1 MATKPAQSFENPLYS
16 ASGGSLASDM
26 SSYTF
31 LNPAASTGVD
41 ALQSGLADIA
51 AMGAM
56 GQRLTQFE
64 LPQIKRPPA
73 IQYSPSQKKLAVQ
86 GITFDEDDSEMTIRA
101 EKLLDQ
107 PPVGTLQGGD
117 WVTLTPQA
125 YGQITSGIRNPGL
138 GRLMSKN
145 FGIGVDQLQLLAGR
159 GLQLAGA
166 EQTGQ
171 SIVDTQM
178 EDLRKNLPFRREF
191 TEIDS
196 TKGAIDWL
204 AATVAQQGPNILE
217 SIGVA
222 AAGFFAGGAAGGPLG
237 AAGGALAGLAGK
249 TAFKQSVIA
258 ALKKRAAGETLDAA
272 ETKLLK
278 EASGIA
284 GATIASVG
292 QNYATGAADIYGEF
306 REQGSGA
313 DDTNARL
320 AALSGAVPYAVLES
334 LPEFILA
341 SRLFG
346 AGGLSARGGATN
358 LQDIQ
363 GKTFLGTQ
371 ALRGGELLK
380 RAGKGAIIGGTAEGA
395 TEVGQESLL
404 IGMTGQD
411 FADSDVQKRLI
422 ESFAAGFGVGGT
434 IGAGANLRRGP
445 INKQPTNLLNP
456 SQTTEPPASD
466 SQEATP
472 VGGPTPAGGM
482 GAKPNFIAGSEG
494 VRSAIPS
501 DRIYTGEVAPGQFGG
516 AQGVFDLGG
525 ATIGELQQRS
535 RQTGELAPR
544 MVWNPQTQQY
554 EQQAV
559 TAPPSDRLALPSP
572 QTPVDP
578 RQMALQFAPPAP
590 SGIQFTEQQPL
601 PNTAM
606 AQQMQDA
613 QRKAQLDQAFAAMA
627 QQQAA
632 QKQADMQRLEIQA
645 QNQRQLDFAQ
655 QAMDAA
661 RAQQQQTPQQLPTK
675 PLPIRAPQQLDL
687 FSRSEAPRPSRAE
700 GLRRGVGTQLP
711 EPTPAP
717 AGQQDLRRSAQVPMF
732 TQQGAPSVAA
742 LRGAGTQQQ
751 VVPTVQQ
758 GATQI
763 APTGAATTAV
773 TSQAARGEA
782 LKKQKTGTV
791 TFEDGSIYTGQ
802 LKKGEPNGQGTLIY
816 ADTSTYTGEFKNGKP
831 QGTGRFE
838 DADGTVFDGQFDDG
852 DFIQPEVKKDAVQKS
867 SPAQVPVRQRT
878 KGGSEV
884 RKGDTKGGKAPT
896 KGQALKAEAKV
907 ISMVDRRQ
915 DQIADQEDAQDAAEN
930 AEDLKNARERTR
942 KLYEQKT
949 TGLWPIIQ
957 RAKKAL
963 KNTKYPNSLEAAAV
977 ERNIQLLEAITLQY
991 ENLISGE
998 DFNSPLRRFE
1008 ESLDSIPTNVK
1019 ELQTLLKALTE
1030 EPTPPKGGKSLKKGS
1045 AKKTE
1050 AKAEAAPKAAK
1061 LQKGPSGLAAMVG
1074 QILGTG
1080 TQPAVVESQPK
1091 RGAQEASAE
1100 TVASNEELD
1109 TAIETA
1115 ETTKNAAAYA
1125 EALFDIVSAYV
1136 TSADRTYLRK
1146 TSTNFLSAEDGGVS
1160 KGDYVGALREVALDT
1175 ESISPKS
1182 RLYGLLADAGLL
1194 NDVNVLAKV
1203 RVPGGKAT
1211 QEAVVGEEV
1220 GVNSKVSPEE
1230 SLANFID
1237 TNPQYFDRKK
1247 LVEKLKKMYALID
1260 DDTFAVGKRGRI
1272 KDFFDTEGNPYVTQP
1287 AGTSYFIPNTV
1298 AEEATTTTDFV
1309 AKHEAARK
1317 ELRDLEDT
1325 EDQTTLDDLQ
1335 FDPFYDRKPNSD
1347 DDWRAF
1353 RSDGKPLNPMKA
1365 GPLRLFVARVV
1376 SQYARKPRVAVFAN
1390 IQDMK
1395 RSNPA
1400 LFEAAAKARK
1410 EGDIEA
1416 VNAAG
1421 MSWGDNVV
1429 LFADLIH
1436 SEEHARFIIAHET
1449 LGHVGFRGLFSN
1461 QALNKI
1467 LQFVADADPHL
1478 TQEAIVY
1485 ANGKRIPFLEAVEEV
1500 LADRAA
1506 AIDNNTILRFWN
1518 WLKDQLNKI
1527 GFSFNDDAARYL
1539 ISLSRKY
1546 VRQGV
1551 GRSEVNTS
1559 GLFKEITEALAT
1571 EQSDM
1576 EVLRFAQTAAQG
1588 SAYFAQN
1595 FVNRDFAI
1603 YGGISRS
1610 IQDIVAASQKAAEM
1624 RKQGTGVLR
1633 NVSNVV
1639 QKILD
1644 GIQTQDNMAR
1654 KSKGYYKIFARL
1666 QDQAAR
1672 QTELKTQ
1679 YAEMTKIAHEAKFL
1693 GFGDGLN
1700 PEQSVRAGELM
1711 AYATLLK
1718 MNQVSDT
1725 RLAGMD
1731 NIVFYDPKNLE
1742 PIPKLNPEAFEAL
1755 KELGR
1760 VTPAE
1765 FRSRFKVAQG
1775 TEERPMTPEYF
1786 AQLEAERDQE
1796 LAMMEA
1802 GKEKELKHL
1811 NAKLDKAENEEAKL
1825 EYQLRIA
1832 KVTGKY
1838 DRNIKNTKR
1847 TYTKK
1852 LAEKT
1857 YEAPRMND
1865 TPEWF
1870 KDVDGD
1876 LIENDDGTI
1885 SYTGNSLEYQVYL
1898 QFHDA
1903 ISKSST
1909 DVLVGKYLGAIHEQ
1923 QSAITAGVGSAF
1935 NQSLTAQE
1943 TQFIEVVTEQYDEMR
1958 LKDSGYKNNR
1968 FVTSDASLEDANDW
1982 LNYKFGG
1989 SFYKDLAL
1997 GDLKTMIKGY
2007 TPEQVDTIV
2016 RGMRKKLRNKV
2027 DPDLDNVNDSSIWS
2041 LIRRIEERAMF
2052 TATINDDQF
2061 YAKRTIAG
2069 SYVPLIREGD
2079 WQIRMQ
2085 AYKEVNGQDVPI
2097 KLRPG
2102 QQDSL
2107 FYGKASSQKDAM
2119 ELQAELD
2126 DMFAGDYDMRD
2137 ADNNIQTVKLRA
2149 IVSVAEQTPALVD
2162 ILHYDEVIYSLSR
2175 LGIQLTPETRSIL
2188 VKKTQAQ
2195 NTRARANLRRSG
2207 VGGWDKDVVRSASAY
2222 LEQQAYVAANKEF
2235 RHQYDEVL
2243 ENPYNWQGDP
2253 TRLEEL
2259 RVTWEN
2265 ATGQAKEIAARE
2277 YFQEKFYYDN
2287 AVEIIDGKRVER
2299 GNWYKERAKSLLDW
2313 KESTGDIVHADDIWT
2328 NNEWS
2333 VATRTWAA
2341 LAQLGGSIATGVTQ
2355 MISLPTNSWA
2365 YLASFNPKNGFGVGL
2380 GAARAAT
2387 LLMDY
2392 GRKAGNFRY
2401 AKLEYIDQQIKELQD
2416 SGAERNK
2423 DGLTFG
2429 ELNFL
2434 YTMTEEQRLDAA
2446 QFNALTGTSR
2456 GRKIT
2461 GNPTAQKFIQVWMF
2475 PFSYSE
2481 QFNRRVTL
2489 LAAYRGE
2496 YDRQIASGVNQT
2508 QADVAARTVAS
2519 RAVDATQGDYAQY
2532 NRPAFFRGGLQSF
2545 IYMYKQYPI
2554 MMVQLLKNMNYEGR
2568 IIMLGSLLLL
2578 SGVRGIPGSDDIL
2591 DIVDGIAQ
2599 RLGLKVGSV
2608 EKEFAR
2614 LTRSVFG
2621 DELAAEINPIMM
2633 RGLLDH
2639 FTGLSFSNRLGLGD
2653 IIPGT
2658 GLLKPSAT
2666 KQEIIR
2672 EIVNI
2677 AGAPT
2682 SFLAGAFEYTFNTLP
2697 AVATGRKGLGALL
2710 TDSPATAIKNLGT
2723 AFKFYDTGAIVDT
2736 KGYVVAQNATT
2747 WEILGKALGWY
2758 PARAQ
2763 AQMDWLMADSQEQA
2777 YMSMIKT
2784 EATRQAVAARLSG
2797 DADAEKDVKEYIKS
2811 WNESTQGTRL
2821 EIRNFDKGLNQAFRE
2836 AKKPLALR
2844 SLKSSAKGGRAEA
2857 KELLRIYGVDEETL
2871 SGIPD

>member
-1 MATKPAQSFENPLYS
+1 MATKATQSFENPLYTS
-16 ASGGSLASDM
+16 SGGSLASDM
-26 SSYTF
+26 SGYTF
-31 LNPAASTGVD
+31 LNPAVSTGSD
-41 ALQSGLADIA
+41 ALQQGLADIA
-51 AMGAM
+51 AMGARA
-56 GQRLTQFE
+56 QQITQFE

-86 GITFDEDDSEMTIRA
+86 GVTFDEDDSEMTLRA
-101 EKLLDQ
+101 EALLDQ
-107 PPVGTLQGGD
+107 PPVGTLKGGD

-125 YGQITSGIRNPGL
+125 YGQITSGIRNPSL

-171 SIVDTQM
+171 AIVDQQM
-178 EDLRKNLPFRREF
+178 DDIRKNLPFRREF
-191 TEIDS
+191 SEIDS
-196 TKGAIDWL
+196 SRGAIEWL

-249 TAFKQSVIA
+249 TAFKQSVLA
-258 ALKKRAAGETLDAA
+258 ALKKQATGEALDAA

-278 EASGIA
+278 EAAGIA
-284 GATIASVG
+284 GATILSVG

-306 REQGSGA
+306 REQGAGA
-313 DDTNARL
+313 DNVNARL

-334 LPEFILA
+334 LPEFLLA

-346 AGGLSARGGATN
+346 RGGISARGGSTN

-380 RAGKGAIIGGTAEGA
+380 RGAKGAAVGGTAEGL
-395 TEVGQESLL
+395 TELGQESLL

-411 FADSDVQKRLI
+411 FTDADVQNRLL

-445 INKQPTNLLNP
+445 IGKQPANLLNP
-456 SQTTEPPASD
+456 GQTTDPPPSD
-466 SQEATP
+466 SREVTP
-472 VGGPTPAGGM
+472 VGGPTPSGGM
-482 GAKPNFIAGSEG
+482 GARPDFVAGAAG
-494 VRSAIPS
+494 VRASTPG
-501 DRIYTGEVAPGQFGG
+501 DRIYTGPVEPNQFGG
-516 AQGVFDLGG
+516 AQGVLDLGG
-525 ATIGELQQRS
+525 IPVAEAKARSMQGNVQPQR
-535 RQTGELAPR
+535 
-544 MVWNPQTQQY
+544 VWDVTTQSWR
-554 EQQAV
+554 EV
-559 TAPPSDRLALPSP
+559 SP
-572 QTPVDP
+572 QSADEQVAANFQQKRQERIQLGQYINVLRQQLANPNLPPQERVNLERQLAQATEAIRTTTDVIDTIQFAREQAGQPPIRQESPTVDP
-578 RQMALQFAPPAP
+578 NQLALQFAPPAP
-590 SGIQFTEQQPL
+590 SGVGFTDQAAPIVNPAMQQ
-601 PNTAM
+601 AM
-606 AQQMQDA
+606 NLAQSREAQVQAQAAAAA
-613 QRKAQLDQAFAAMA
+613 QREADLNKLQARG
-627 QQQAA
+627 QA
-632 QKQADMQRLEIQA
+632 
-645 QNQRQLDFAQ
+645 QRQLDIAQ

-661 RAQQQQTPQQLPTK
+661 RAQQQQTQQQLPTK
-675 PLPIRAPQQLDL
+675 PLPIRQPQQLEL
-687 FSRSEAPRPSRAE
+687 FSRREAPRPSRAE

-711 EPTPAP
+711 EPTTPVLP
-717 AGQQDLRRSAQVPMF
+717 VQDLRRSPQVPLF
-732 TQQGAPSVAA
+732 TQQGAPSMAA
-742 LRGAGTQQQ
+742 LRSAGTQQQ

-763 APTGAATTAV
+763 APTGAPVTAV
-773 TSQAARGEA
+773 TSEAAKGAA
-782 LKKQKTGTV
+782 LKKEKTGTI

-816 ADTSTYTGEFKNGKP
+816 SDTSTYTGQFKNGKP
-831 QGTGRFE
+831 QGKGRFE
-838 DADGTVFDGQFDDG
+838 DADGTVFDGQFEDG
-852 DFIQPEVKKDAVQKS
+852 DFIQPEVTEDATQKGKQQQGRQSKRKQDNAGVQ
-867 SPAQVPVRQRT
+867 
-878 KGGSEV
+878 GGGQTGQQPTTQEQ
-884 RKGDTKGGKAPT
+884 GGGTETGGGGKS
-896 KGQALKAEAKV
+896 LKRGKK
-907 ISMVDRRQ
+907 
-915 DQIADQEDAQDAAEN
+915 QEVTPDE
-930 AEDLKNARERTR
+930 T
-942 KLYEQKT
+942 
-949 TGLWPIIQ
+949 P
-957 RAKKAL
+957 
-963 KNTKYPNSLEAAAV
+963 P
-977 ERNIQLLEAITLQY
+977 
-991 ENLISGE
+991 
-998 DFNSPLRRFE
+998 P
-1008 ESLDSIPTNVK
+1008 P
-1019 ELQTLLKALTE
+1019 
-1030 EPTPPKGGKSLKKGS
+1030 PPKGGKALKKAP

-1074 QILGTG
+1074 QLMGT
-1080 TQPAVVESQPK
+1080 TAQPTVVESQPK
-1091 RGAQEASAE
+1091 RGPNEASAE
-1100 TVASNEELD
+1100 TVAANEELD
-1109 TAIETA
+1109 MAIETA

-1125 EALFDIVSAYV
+1125 EALYDIVSAYV

-1146 TSTNFLSAEDGGVS
+1146 TSTKFLTDEGGVP
-1160 KGDYVGALREVALDT
+1160 KGDYVAALREIALDE

-1194 NDVNVLAKV
+1194 NDVNVLKNV
-1203 RVPGGKAT
+1203 RVPGAKTT
-1211 QEAVVGEEV
+1211 QEAVVGETI
-1220 GVNSKVSPEE
+1220 GANSEITPEE

-1237 TNPQYFDRKK
+1237 SNPQWPNRKQ
-1247 LVEKLKKMYALID
+1247 LVDKLKQLYGKID
-1260 DDTFAVGKRGRI
+1260 DDTFLVGKRGRI
-1272 KDFFDTEGNPYVTQP
+1272 KDFFDTNGNPLVTQP

-1298 AEEATTTTDFV
+1298 AEEKTTKSDFV
-1309 AKHEAARK
+1309 AKHESARK
-1317 ELRDLEDT
+1317 ELRDMEDT

-1353 RSDGKPLNPMKA
+1353 RSNGKPLTPMKV
-1365 GPLRLFVARVV
+1365 GPLRLFAARVI
-1376 SQYARKPRVAVFAN
+1376 SKYARKPRVSVFAN

-1410 EGDIEA
+1410 DGDIEA

-1421 MSWGDNVV
+1421 MAWGDNVV

-1478 TQEAIVY
+1478 TNEAIVY
-1485 ANGKRIPFLEAVEEV
+1485 ANGKGIPFLEAVEEV

-1518 WLKDQLNKI
+1518 WLKDQLNKL
-1527 GFSFNDDAARYL
+1527 GLSFNDDAARYL

-1559 GLFKEITEALAT
+1559 GLYKEINEALAT
-1571 EQSDM
+1571 EQSDI
-1576 EVLRFAQTAAQG
+1576 EVLRFAQSAAQG
-1588 SAYFAQN
+1588 SANFAQN
-1595 FVNRDFAI
+1595 FVNRNFAV
-1603 YGGISRS
+1603 YGNLERS
-1610 IQDIVAASQKAAEM
+1610 IRDIVDASQKSAEM
-1624 RKQGTGVLR
+1624 RKQGKGVLA
-1633 NVSNVV
+1633 NVRNVV
-1639 QKILD
+1639 QKVLD

-1654 KSKGYYKIFARL
+1654 KSKGYFKIFRLL

-1679 YAEMTKIAHEAKFL
+1679 YAEITNIAHEAKFL
-1693 GFGDGLN
+1693 GFGEGLTS
-1700 PEQSVRAGELM
+1700 EQSVRAGELM
-1711 AYATLLK
+1711 AYATLFK
-1718 MNQVSDT
+1718 MNQLSDN
-1725 RLAGMD
+1725 AIAKMD
-1731 NIVFYDPKNLE
+1731 NIVFYDPNNLE
-1742 PIPKLNPEAFEAL
+1742 PIPKINVDGFNQLKQVGRMTPE
-1755 KELGR
+1755 
-1760 VTPAE
+1760 E
-1765 FRSRFKVAQG
+1765 FRSGFKVQQG
-1775 TEERPMTPEYF
+1775 TEERPMTEEYK
-1786 AQLEAERDQE
+1786 AE
-1796 LAMMEA
+1796 LAAQRDKELAIMEA
-1802 GKEKELKHL
+1802 GRNRELARLQK
-1811 NAKLDKAENEEAKL
+1811 KLAAATNEEAKL
-1825 EYQLRIA
+1825 EFELRIKRLESRYA
-1832 KVTGKY
+1832 SNVES
-1838 DRNIKNTKR
+1838 TKR
-1847 TYTKK
+1847 YYTKQMND
-1852 LAEKT
+1852 KT
-1857 YEAPRMND
+1857 YEAPRLTD
-1865 TPEWF
+1865 SLDWF
-1870 KDVDGD
+1870 KDVDGTV
-1876 LIENDDGTI
+1876 IENDDGTVT
-1885 SYTGNSLEYQVYL
+1885 YTGTSIEYQVYL
-1898 QFHDA
+1898 QFHEA
-1903 ISKSST
+1903 ISKSAA
-1909 DVLVGKYLGAIHEQ
+1909 DVLIGKYLGAIHEQ
-1923 QSAITAGVGSAF
+1923 ARAITSGVGASF

-1943 TQFIEVVTEQYDEMR
+1943 TKFIEDIVEQYDRMR

-1968 FVTSDASLEDANDW
+1968 FEMSESAQEDANEW
-1982 LNYKFGG
+1982 LRMKFARA
-1989 SFYKDLAL
+1989 FYFDLAL
-1997 GDLKTMIKGY
+1997 GDLTKMVEGY
-2007 TPEQVDTIV
+2007 TPAEVDTIV
-2016 RGMRKKLRNKV
+2016 RGMRKKLRTKV
-2027 DPDLDNVNDSSIWS
+2027 DPDTDDLRDSSIWA
-2041 LIRRIEERAMF
+2041 LEHRIEERAMF
-2052 TATINDDQF
+2052 AASINDDQF

-2079 WQIRMQ
+2079 WQIRIQ
-2085 AYKEVNGQDVPI
+2085 AYKTVNGQEVPI
-2097 KLRPG
+2097 KLRQG

-2107 FYGKASSQKDAM
+2107 FYGKTANQKDAQ
-2119 ELQAELD
+2119 EVQDELD
-2126 DMFAGDYDMRD
+2126 NLFSGEHDMRD
-2137 ADNNIQTVKLRA
+2137 ADGNMQTVKLRA
-2149 IVSVAEQTPALVD
+2149 IASVAEQTPALVD
-2162 ILHYDEVIYSLSR
+2162 ILHYDEVMYSLSR
-2175 LGIQLTPETRSIL
+2175 LGINITPEQRTTL
-2188 VKKTQAQ
+2188 VQKLTAQ
-2195 NTRARANLRRSG
+2195 NTRARANLKRSG
-2207 VGGWDKDVVRSASAY
+2207 VPGWDKDVVKSASAY
-2222 LEQQAYVAANKEF
+2222 LEQQAYTAANKEF

-2243 ENPYNWQGDP
+2243 DNPFNWQGDP

-2259 RVTWEN
+2259 RVKWESS
-2265 ATGQAKEIAARE
+2265 TGEAKEIAARE

-2287 AVEIIDGKRVER
+2287 AVEVIDGKRVER

-2333 VATRTWAA
+2333 VAARTWAA
-2341 LAQLGGSIATGVTQ
+2341 IAQLGGSIATGVTQ
-2355 MISLPTNSWA
+2355 MLSLPTNSWA
-2365 YLASFNPKNGFGVGL
+2365 YLSAFNPKNGFGLGL
-2380 GAARAAT
+2380 GAGRAAT
-2387 LLMDY
+2387 LLFDY
-2392 GRKAGNFRY
+2392 GRKAGSFRY
-2401 AKLEYIDQQIKELQD
+2401 ANLDYIKGQIKELQD
-2416 SGAERNK
+2416 SGEDRNK
-2423 DGLTFG
+2423 DGLTFA

-2434 YTMTEEQRLDAA
+2434 QTMTEEQRLDAA

-2461 GNPTAQKFIQVWMF
+2461 GNPTAQKVIQVWML

-2481 QFNRRVTL
+2481 QFNRRTTL

-2496 YDRQIASGVNQT
+2496 YDRQRAAGLAHNE
-2508 QADVAARTVAS
+2508 ADLAARAAAS

-2554 MMVQLLKNMNYEGR
+2554 LMVQLLKNMNYEGR

-2599 RLGLKVGSV
+2599 RLGLKVGSI

-2621 DELAAEINPIMM
+2621 DELAAEINPIIM

-2666 KQEIIR
+2666 KQEILR
-2672 EIVNI
+2672 EVVNI

-2682 SFLAGAFEYTFNTLP
+2682 SFLAGAFEFTFNTLP
-2697 AVATGRKGLGALL
+2697 AVATGRKGLSSLA
-2710 TDSPATAIKNLGT
+2710 TDSPFTAIKNLGT

-2758 PARAQ
+2758 PSRAQ

-2797 DADAEKDVKEYIKS
+2797 DVEAEKDVKEYIKS
-2811 WNESTQGTRL
+2811 WNESTKGTRL
-2821 EIRNFDKGLNQAFRE
+2821 EIRNFEKGLNQAFRE

-2844 SLKSSAKGGRAEA
+2844 ALKSSAKGGRAEA
-2857 KELLRIYGVDEETL
+2857 KEMLRLYGVDEETL

>member
-16 ASGGSLASDM
+16 SSGGSLASDM
-26 SSYTF
+26 SGYTF

-51 AMGAM
+51 AMGAR
-56 GQRLTQFE
+56 GQQLTQFE

-73 IQYSPSQKKLAVQ
+73 IAYSPSQKKLFVQ
-86 GITFDEDDSEMTIRA
+86 GVTFAEDDSDMTLRA
-101 EKLLDQ
+101 EQLLDQ
-107 PPVGTLQGGD
+107 PSVGMPTGGD

-125 YGQITSGIRNPGL
+125 YGQIASGIRNPSL

-171 SIVDTQM
+171 GIVDTQM

-191 TEIDS
+191 SEIES
-196 TKGAIDWL
+196 TNGAIEWL

-237 AAGGALAGLAGK
+237 AAGGVLAGLAGK
-249 TAFKQSVIA
+249 TAFKQSVMA
-258 ALKKRAAGETLDAA
+258 ALKKRAAGEALDGV

-278 EASGIA
+278 EAAGIA

-334 LPEFILA
+334 LPEFLLA

-346 AGGLSARGGATN
+346 RGGISARGGSTN

-371 ALRGGELLK
+371 TRRGGELLK
-380 RAGKGAIIGGTAEGA
+380 RAGKGAIVGGTAEGA

-411 FADSDVQKRLI
+411 FGDADVQKRLL

-445 INKQPTNLLNP
+445 IGKQPANLLNP
-456 SQTTEPPASD
+456 SETTEPPASD
-466 SQEATP
+466 SREATP
-472 VGGPTPAGGM
+472 VGSPTPTGGM
-482 GAKPNFIAGSEG
+482 GARPDFVAGAEG
-494 VRSAIPS
+494 VRASTPG
-501 DRIYTGEVAPGQFGG
+501 DRIYTGPVEPNQFGG
-516 AQGVFDLGG
+516 AQGVLDLGG
-525 ATIGELQQRS
+525 IPVAEAKARSMQGNVQPQR
-535 RQTGELAPR
+535 
-544 MVWNPQTQQY
+544 VWDITTQSFRDVNPQEQAAQIGPQQQY
-554 EQQAV
+554 
-559 TAPPSDRLALPSP
+559 T
-572 QTPVDP
+572 DP
-578 RQMALQFAPPAP
+578 NQLALQFAPPAP
-590 SGIQFTEQQPL
+590 SGVGFTDQAAPIVNPAMQQ
-601 PNTAM
+601 AM
-606 AQQMQDA
+606 NLAQSRDA
-613 QRKAQLDQAFAAMA
+613 QVQAQSAA
-627 QQQAA
+627 AA
-632 QKQADMQRLEIQA
+632 QREADLNKLQA
-645 QNQRQLDFAQ
+645 QAQAQRQLDIAQ
-655 QAMDAA
+655 QALDAA

-675 PLPIRAPQQLDL
+675 PLPIRAPQQLEL
-687 FSRSEAPRPSRAE
+687 FSRTQAPRPSRAE

-711 EPTPAP
+711 EPTPSP
-717 AGQQDLRRSAQVPMF
+717 VGRQDLRRSAQVPMF
-732 TQQGAPSVAA
+732 TQAGAPSVAA

-782 LKKQKTGTV
+782 LKKQKAGTV
-791 TFEDGSIYTGQ
+791 TFEDGSMYTGQ

-852 DFIQPEVKKDAVQKS
+852 DFIQPEVKEDATQKGKQQQSRQSKRKQDNAGVQDGGQAGNK
-867 SPAQVPVRQRT
+867 PATQDQ
-878 KGGSEV
+878 GGGTETS
-884 RKGDTKGGKAPT
+884 GGGKSLKRGKKQEVTPDETPPT
-896 KGQALKAEAKV
+896 
-907 ISMVDRRQ
+907 
-915 DQIADQEDAQDAAEN
+915 
-930 AEDLKNARERTR
+930 
-942 KLYEQKT
+942 
-949 TGLWPIIQ
+949 P
-957 RAKKAL
+957 
-963 KNTKYPNSLEAAAV
+963 P
-977 ERNIQLLEAITLQY
+977 
-991 ENLISGE
+991 
-998 DFNSPLRRFE
+998 P
-1008 ESLDSIPTNVK
+1008 
-1019 ELQTLLKALTE
+1019 
-1030 EPTPPKGGKSLKKGS
+1030 PPKGGKALKKAP

-1074 QILGTG
+1074 QLLGTG
-1080 TQPAVVESQPK
+1080 TQPAVVASQPK

-1203 RVPGGKAT
+1203 RVPGGKAA

-1220 GVNSKVSPEE
+1220 GVNSVVTPEE

-1237 TNPQYFDRKK
+1237 SNPQYFDRKK
-1247 LVEKLKKMYALID
+1247 LVEKLKRLYAQID
-1260 DDTFAVGKRGRI
+1260 DSNFAVGKRGQI
-1272 KDFFDTEGNPYVTQP
+1272 KDFFDNEGNPYVTQP

-1335 FDPFYDRKPNSD
+1335 FDPFYDRKPDSD

-1365 GPLRLFVARVV
+1365 GPLRLFVARVI
-1376 SQYARKPRVAVFAN
+1376 SKYARKPRVAVFAN

-1410 EGDIEA
+1410 DGDIEA

-1421 MSWGDNVV
+1421 MAWGDNVV

-1485 ANGKRIPFLEAVEEV
+1485 ANGKGIPFLEAVEEV

-1527 GFSFNDDAARYL
+1527 GLSFNDDAARYL

-1546 VRQGV
+1546 IRQGV

-1559 GLFKEITEALAT
+1559 GLYKEITEALAT

-1595 FVNRDFAI
+1595 FTNRNFAI
-1603 YGGISRS
+1603 YGGVENS
-1610 IQDIVAASQKAAEM
+1610 IRAVVDASKKAAEM

-1633 NVSNVV
+1633 NVGNVV
-1639 QKILD
+1639 QKVLD

-1693 GFGDGLN
+1693 GFGEGLT

-1775 TEERPMTPEYF
+1775 TEERPMTPEYI
-1786 AQLEAERDQE
+1786 AQLEAERDQD

-1802 GKEKELKHL
+1802 GKERELKRL
-1811 NAKLDKAENEEAKL
+1811 NDKLAQAENEEAKL

-1832 KVTGKY
+1832 KVTTKY
-1838 DRNIKNTKR
+1838 DRNIKTTKQ

-1870 KDVDGD
+1870 KDVDGE
-1876 LIENDDGTI
+1876 LVENDDGTI

-1923 QSAITAGVGSAF
+1923 QSAISAGVGSAF

-1943 TQFIEVVTEQYDEMR
+1943 TQFIEAVTEQYDEMR

-1968 FVTSDASLEDANDW
+1968 FVTSDDSLEDANEW

-2007 TPEQVDTIV
+2007 TPEQVETLV

-2027 DPDLDNVNDSSIWS
+2027 DPDLDNVNDSSIWA

-2079 WQIRMQ
+2079 WQIRLQ

-2097 KLRPG
+2097 KLRAG

-2107 FYGKASSQKDAM
+2107 FYGKASSQSDAM
-2119 ELQAELD
+2119 DLQAELD
-2126 DMFAGDYDMRD
+2126 DIFTGDHDMRD
-2137 ADNNIQTVKLRA
+2137 ADNNVQTVKLRA

-2195 NTRARANLRRSG
+2195 NTRARANLKRSG
-2207 VGGWDKDVVRSASAY
+2207 VPGWDKDVVKSASAY

-2265 ATGQAKEIAARE
+2265 STGEAKEIAARE

-2287 AVEIIDGKRVER
+2287 AVEVIDGKRVER

-2333 VATRTWAA
+2333 VAARTWAA

-2355 MISLPTNSWA
+2355 MLSLPTNSWA

-2423 DGLTFG
+2423 DGLTFA

-2481 QFNRRVTL
+2481 QFNRRTTL

-2496 YDRQIASGVNQT
+2496 YDRQRAAGVDHN
-2508 QADVAARTVAS
+2508 QADIAARTVAS

-2554 MMVQLLKNMNYEGR
+2554 MMIQLLKNMNYEGR
-2568 IIMLGSLLLL
+2568 IIMLGSLILL

-2599 RLGLKVGSV
+2599 RLGLKMGSI

-2614 LTRSVFG
+2614 LTRNVFG
-2621 DELAAEINPIMM
+2621 DELAAEINPIIM

-2682 SFLAGAFEYTFNTLP
+2682 SFLAGTFEYAFNTLP
-2697 AVATGRKGLGALL
+2697 AVAAGRKGLGALL

-2723 AFKFYDTGAIVDT
+2723 AFKFYDTGAILDT

-2797 DADAEKDVKEYIKS
+2797 DTQGEKDVKEYIKD
-2811 WNESTQGTRL
+2811 WNESTKGTRL
-2821 EIRNFDKGLNQAFRE
+2821 EIRNFDKGLSQAFRE

-2844 SLKSSAKGGRAEA
+2844 SLKSSSRGGRAEA

>member
-1 MATKPAQSFENPLYS
+1 MATKATQSFENPLYS
-16 ASGGSLASDM
+16 ASSGSLASDM
-26 SSYTF
+26 SGYTF
-31 LNPAASTGVD
+31 LNPASSTGAD
-41 ALQSGLADIA
+41 ALQKGLADIA
-51 AMGAM
+51 TMGAA
-56 GQRLTQFE
+56 GQKLTQFE
-64 LPQIKRPPA
+64 LPQIKQPPA

-86 GITFDEDDSEMTIRA
+86 GITFDEDDSDMTLRA
-101 EKLLDQ
+101 EALLDQ
-107 PPVGTLQGGD
+107 PPVGTLKGGD

-125 YGQITSGIRNPGL
+125 YSQIASGIRNPGL

-166 EQTGQ
+166 EETGQ
-171 SIVDTQM
+171 AIVDTQM
-178 EDLRKNLPFRREF
+178 EDIRKNLPFRREF

-196 TKGAIDWL
+196 TKGAIEWL

-217 SIGVA
+217 SVGTA
-222 AAGFFAGGAAGGPLG
+222 AAGFFAGTAASGGNPVVGAG
-237 AAGGALAGLAGK
+237 AALAGLAGK
-249 TAFKQSVIA
+249 TAFKQSVLA
-258 ALKKRAAGETLDAA
+258 ALKKRAAGEVLDAT
-272 ETKLLK
+272 ETKLLR
-278 EASGIA
+278 EAAGLA
-284 GATIASVG
+284 GATILSVG

-320 AALSGAVPYAVLES
+320 AALSGAVPYALLES
-334 LPEFILA
+334 VPEFLLA

-346 AGGLSARGGATN
+346 AGGLSARGGAQN

-371 ALRGGELLK
+371 GLRGAELLK
-380 RAGKGAIIGGTAEGA
+380 RGAKGATVGGLSEGA

-404 IGMTGQD
+404 VGMTGQD
-411 FADSDVQKRLI
+411 FTDPDVQKRLI

-445 INKQPTNLLNP
+445 IGKQPTNLLNP
-456 SQTTEPPASD
+456 GQTTDPTPSD
-466 SQEATP
+466 SREITP
-472 VGGPTPAGGM
+472 MGGPSPAGGM
-482 GAKPNFIAGSEG
+482 GARPDFVAGAEG
-494 VRSAIPS
+494 VRASTPG
-501 DRIYTGEVAPGQFGG
+501 DRIYTGEVQPNQFGG
-516 AQGVFDLGG
+516 AQGVLDLGG
-525 ATIGELQQRS
+525 IPVAEAKARSMQGNVQPQR
-535 RQTGELAPR
+535 
-544 MVWNPQTQQY
+544 VWDITTQSFR
-554 EQQAV
+554 EV
-559 TAPPSDRLALPSP
+559 SP
-572 QTPVDP
+572 QEQAAQVGPQQQVTDP

-590 SGIQFTEQQPL
+590 AGVGFTDQAAPIANPAVQQ
-601 PNTAM
+601 AM
-606 AQQMQDA
+606 NLAQSRQAQAQAQSAAAA
-613 QRKAQLDQAFAAMA
+613 QREADLNRMQTQAEA
-627 QQQAA
+627 
-632 QKQADMQRLEIQA
+632 
-645 QNQRQLDFAQ
+645 QRQLDIAQ

-661 RAQQQQTPQQLPTK
+661 RAQQQQTQQQLPTK
-675 PLPIRAPQQLDL
+675 PLPVRAPQQLEL
-687 FSRSEAPRPSRAE
+687 FSRREAPRPSRAE

-711 EPTPAP
+711 EPTTPVLP
-717 AGQQDLRRSAQVPMF
+717 VQDLRRSAQVPMF
-732 TQQGAPSVAA
+732 TQQGQPSVAA
-742 LRGAGTQQQ
+742 LKSAGTRQQ

-763 APTGAATTAV
+763 APTGAPVTAV
-773 TSQAARGEA
+773 TSEAAKGTA
-782 LKKQKTGTV
+782 LKKEKSGTI
-791 TFEDGSIYTGQ
+791 TFEDGSVYTGQ

-816 ADTSTYTGEFKNGKP
+816 SDTSTYTGQFKNGKP

-852 DFIQPEVKKDAVQKS
+852 DFVQPEGEADAIQEP
-867 SPAQVPVRQRT
+867 SPAEVPVRQRT

-884 RKGDTKGGKAPT
+884 RKGDTEGGKAPA
-896 KGQALKAEAKV
+896 KGQALKAKEKV
-907 ISMVDRRQ
+907 
-915 DQIADQEDAQDAAEN
+915 ATE
-930 AEDLKNARERTR
+930 
-942 KLYEQKT
+942 
-949 TGLWPIIQ
+949 
-957 RAKKAL
+957 
-963 KNTKYPNSLEAAAV
+963 
-977 ERNIQLLEAITLQY
+977 
-991 ENLISGE
+991 
-998 DFNSPLRRFE
+998 
-1008 ESLDSIPTNVK
+1008 PT
-1019 ELQTLLKALTE
+1019 EPT
-1030 EPTPPKGGKSLKKGS
+1030 EPTPPKGGKKTLKKEP
-1045 AKKTE
+1045 KKTE

-1074 QILGTG
+1074 QLMAATEQG
-1080 TQPAVVESQPK
+1080 AVVESQPAK
-1091 RGAQEASAE
+1091 RGAPVTSAE
-1100 TVASNEELD
+1100 TLEANEELD
-1109 TAIETA
+1109 LAIETA
-1115 ETTKNAAAYA
+1115 ETTKNAAKYA
-1125 EALFDIVSAYV
+1125 EALFDIVSAYAYG
-1136 TSADRTYLRK
+1136 TERSYLLK
-1146 TSTNFLSAEDGGVS
+1146 TSTKFLTDEGGVP
-1160 KGDYVGALREVALDT
+1160 KGDYVAALREIALDADT
-1175 ESISPKS
+1175 ISPKS

-1194 NDVNVLAKV
+1194 NDVNVMANV
-1203 RVPGGKAT
+1203 RVPGAKAT
-1211 QEAVVGEEV
+1211 QEAVVGEVV
-1220 GVNSKVSPEE
+1220 GANSEITAEE

-1237 TNPQYFDRKK
+1237 SNPQWPNRKQ
-1247 LVEKLKKMYALID
+1247 LVDKLKKLYAKID

-1272 KDFFDTEGNPYVTQP
+1272 KDFFDADGNPLVTQP

-1298 AEEATTTTDFV
+1298 AEEKTTKSDFV
-1309 AKHEAARK
+1309 SKHESARK

-1325 EDQTTLDDLQ
+1325 ENQTTLDDLQ

-1353 RSDGKPLNPMKA
+1353 RSDGKPLTPMKA
-1365 GPLRLFVARVV
+1365 GPLRLFAARVI
-1376 SQYARKPRVAVFAN
+1376 SKYARKPRVSVFSN

-1410 EGDIEA
+1410 DGDIEA

-1421 MSWGDNVV
+1421 MAWGDNVV

-1449 LGHVGFRGLFSN
+1449 LGHVGFRGLFSS
-1461 QALNKI
+1461 QALDKI
-1467 LQFVADADPHL
+1467 LRFVADSDPHL
-1478 TQEAIVY
+1478 THEANIY
-1485 ANGKRIPFLEAVEEV
+1485 ANGKGIPFLEAVEEV

-1506 AIDNNTILRFWN
+1506 AIDNNTVLRFWN

-1559 GLFKEITEALAT
+1559 GLFKEINEALAT
-1571 EQSDM
+1571 EQSDI
-1576 EVLRFAQTAAQG
+1576 EVLRFAQSAAQG

-1610 IQDIVAASQKAAEM
+1610 IQDIVGASQKAAEM
-1624 RKQGTGVLR
+1624 RKQGKGVLA
-1633 NVSNVV
+1633 NVGNVV
-1639 QKILD
+1639 QKVLD

-1654 KSKGYYKIFARL
+1654 KSKGYAKVFTLL

-1679 YAEMTKIAHEAKFL
+1679 YSEMTKIAHEAKFL
-1693 GFGDGLN
+1693 GFGDGLT

-1711 AYATLLK
+1711 AYATLFK
-1718 MNQVSDT
+1718 MNQISDT
-1725 RLAGMD
+1725 KIAQMD
-1731 NIVFYDPKNLE
+1731 NIVFYDPDNLE
-1742 PIPKLNPEAFEAL
+1742 PVPKVNVEGYNQLKQVGRMTPE
-1755 KELGR
+1755 
-1760 VTPAE
+1760 E
-1765 FRSRFKVAQG
+1765 FRSTFKVQQG
-1775 TEERPMTPEYF
+1775 TEERPMTDEYKAELG
-1786 AQLEAERDQE
+1786 AQRDKE
-1796 LAMMEA
+1796 LANMEA
-1802 GKEKELKHL
+1802 GKDRELARLQK
-1811 NAKLDKAENEEAKL
+1811 KLAAAINEEAKL
-1825 EYQLRIA
+1825 EFELRI
-1832 KVTGKY
+1832 KRLESKY
-1838 DRNIKNTKR
+1838 ASNVESTKR
-1847 TYTKK
+1847 FYTKQ
-1852 LAEKT
+1852 LNEKT
-1857 YEAPRMND
+1857 YEAPRMVNS
-1865 TPEWF
+1865 PAWF
-1870 KDVDGD
+1870 KDVDGSV
-1876 LIENDDGTI
+1876 IENDDGTVT
-1885 SYTGNSLEYQVYL
+1885 YTGNSLEYQVYL

-1903 ISKSST
+1903 ISKSAA
-1909 DVLVGKYLGAIHEQ
+1909 DVLIGKYLGAIHEQ
-1923 QSAITAGVGSAF
+1923 KRAISTGIGVAF

-1943 TQFIEVVTEQYDEMR
+1943 TKFIEDVVEQYDRMR

-1968 FVTSDASLEDANDW
+1968 FEMNEAAQEDADEW
-1982 LNYKFGG
+1982 LRMKFAR
-1989 SFYKDLAL
+1989 SFYTDLAL
-1997 GDLKTMIKGY
+1997 GDLTKMVEGY
-2007 TPEQVDTIV
+2007 TATEVDTIV
-2016 RGMRKKLRNKV
+2016 RGMRKKLRSKI
-2027 DPDLDNVNDSSIWS
+2027 DPDLDDIRDSSIWA
-2041 LIRRIEERAMF
+2041 LEHRIEERAMF
-2052 TATINDDQF
+2052 AASINDDQF

-2079 WQIRMQ
+2079 WQIRIQ
-2085 AYKEVNGQDVPI
+2085 AYKTVNGQDVPV

-2107 FYGKASSQKDAM
+2107 FYGKAGNQKDAQ
-2119 ELQAELD
+2119 ELQDELD
-2126 DMFAGDYDMRD
+2126 NIFAGEHDMRD
-2137 ADNNIQTVKLRA
+2137 ADGNVQTVKLRA
-2149 IVSVAEQTPALVD
+2149 IASVAEQTPALVD
-2162 ILHYDEVIYSLSR
+2162 ILHYDEVMYSLSR
-2175 LGIQLTPETRSIL
+2175 LGINITPEQRQVL
-2188 VKKTQAQ
+2188 VQKITAQ
-2195 NTRARANLRRSG
+2195 NTRARANLKRSG
-2207 VGGWDKDVVRSASAY
+2207 VAGWDKDVVKSASAY
-2222 LEQQAYVAANKEF
+2222 LEQQAYTAANKEF

-2243 ENPYNWQGDP
+2243 DNPFNWQGDP

-2259 RVTWEN
+2259 RVKWEGS
-2265 ATGQAKEIAARE
+2265 TGEAKEIAARD

-2287 AVEIIDGKRVER
+2287 AVETIDGKRVER

-2333 VATRTWAA
+2333 VAARTWAA

-2365 YLASFNPKNGFGVGL
+2365 YLSAFNPKNGFGLGL
-2380 GAARAAT
+2380 GAGRAAT
-2387 LLMDY
+2387 LLFDY

-2401 AKLEYIDQQIKELQD
+2401 SNLDYIKAQIKELQD
-2416 SGAERNK
+2416 TGKDKNK
-2423 DGLTFG
+2423 DGLTFA

-2434 YTMTEEQRLDAA
+2434 QTMTEEQRLDAA

-2461 GNPTAQKFIQVWMF
+2461 STPIAQKFVRVWMF

-2481 QFNRRVTL
+2481 QFNRRTTL

-2496 YDRQIASGVNQT
+2496 YDRQRASGVDHN
-2508 QADVAARTVAS
+2508 QADLAARAAAS

-2554 MMVQLLKNMNYEGR
+2554 LMVQLLKNMNYEGR

-2599 RLGLKVGSV
+2599 RLGLKVGSI

-2666 KQEIIR
+2666 KQEILR
-2672 EIVNI
+2672 EVVNI

-2682 SFLAGAFEYTFNTLP
+2682 SFLVGTFEYAFNTLP

-2736 KGYVVAQNATT
+2736 KGYVVAQNATG

-2758 PARAQ
+2758 PSRAQ

-2797 DADAEKDVKEYIKS
+2797 DAEAEKEVKEYIKD
-2811 WNESTQGTRL
+2811 WNESTKGTRL
-2821 EIRNFDKGLNQAFRE
+2821 EIRNFEKGLGQAFRE

-2844 SLKSSAKGGRAEA
+2844 SLKSSSKGGRAEA

>member
-1 MATKPAQSFENPLYS
+1 MATKATQSFENPLYTS
-16 ASGGSLASDM
+16 SGGSLASDM
-26 SSYTF
+26 SGYTF
-31 LNPAASTGVD
+31 LNPAVSTGSD
-41 ALQSGLADIA
+41 ALQQGLADIA
-51 AMGAM
+51 AMGARA
-56 GQRLTQFE
+56 QQITQFE

-86 GITFDEDDSEMTIRA
+86 GVTFDEDDSEMTLRA
-101 EKLLDQ
+101 EALLDQ
-107 PPVGTLQGGD
+107 PPVGTLKGGD

-125 YGQITSGIRNPGL
+125 YGQITSGIRNPSL

-171 SIVDTQM
+171 AIVDQQM
-178 EDLRKNLPFRREF
+178 DDIRKNLPFRREF
-191 TEIDS
+191 SEIDS
-196 TKGAIDWL
+196 SRGAIEWL

-249 TAFKQSVIA
+249 TAFKQSVLA
-258 ALKKRAAGETLDAA
+258 ALKKQATGEALDAA

-278 EASGIA
+278 EAAGIA
-284 GATIASVG
+284 GATILSVG

-306 REQGSGA
+306 REQGAGA
-313 DDTNARL
+313 DNTNARL

-334 LPEFILA
+334 LPEFLLA

-346 AGGLSARGGATN
+346 RGGISARGGSTN

-380 RAGKGAIIGGTAEGA
+380 RGAKGAAVGGTAEGL
-395 TEVGQESLL
+395 TELGQESLL

-411 FADSDVQKRLI
+411 FTDADVQNRLL

-445 INKQPTNLLNP
+445 IGKQPANLLNP
-456 SQTTEPPASD
+456 GQTTDPPSSD
-466 SQEATP
+466 SREVTP
-472 VGGPTPAGGM
+472 VGGPTPSGGM
-482 GAKPNFIAGSEG
+482 GARPDFVAGAAG
-494 VRSAIPS
+494 VRASTPG
-501 DRIYTGEVAPGQFGG
+501 DRIYTGPVEPNQFGG
-516 AQGVFDLGG
+516 AQGVLDLGG
-525 ATIGELQQRS
+525 IPVAEAKARSMQGNVQPQR
-535 RQTGELAPR
+535 
-544 MVWNPQTQQY
+544 VWDVTTQSWR
-554 EQQAV
+554 EV
-559 TAPPSDRLALPSP
+559 SP
-572 QTPVDP
+572 QSADEQVAANFQQKRQERIQLGQYINALKQQLANPNLPPQERANLERQLAQATEAIRTTTDVIDTTQFAREQAGQPPIRQELPTVDP
-578 RQMALQFAPPAP
+578 NQLALQFAPPAP
-590 SGIQFTEQQPL
+590 SGVGFTDQAAPIVNPAMQQ
-601 PNTAM
+601 AM
-606 AQQMQDA
+606 NLAQSREAQVQAQAAAAA
-613 QRKAQLDQAFAAMA
+613 QREADLNKLQARG
-627 QQQAA
+627 QA
-632 QKQADMQRLEIQA
+632 
-645 QNQRQLDFAQ
+645 QRQLDIAQ

-661 RAQQQQTPQQLPTK
+661 RAQQQQTQQQLPTK
-675 PLPIRAPQQLDL
+675 PLPIRQPQQLEL
-687 FSRSEAPRPSRAE
+687 FSRKEAPRPSRAE

-711 EPTPAP
+711 EPTTPVLP
-717 AGQQDLRRSAQVPMF
+717 VQDLRRSPQVPLF
-732 TQQGAPSVAA
+732 TQQGAPSMAA
-742 LRGAGTQQQ
+742 LRSAGTQQQ

-763 APTGAATTAV
+763 APTGAPVTAV
-773 TSQAARGEA
+773 TSEAAKGAA
-782 LKKQKTGTV
+782 LKKEKTGTI

-816 ADTSTYTGEFKNGKP
+816 SDTSTYTGQFKNGKP
-831 QGTGRFE
+831 QGKGRFE
-838 DADGTVFDGQFDDG
+838 DADGTVFDGQFEDG
-852 DFIQPEVKKDAVQKS
+852 DFIQPEVTEDATQKGKQQQGRQSKRKQDNAGVQ
-867 SPAQVPVRQRT
+867 
-878 KGGSEV
+878 GGGQTGQQPTTQEQ
-884 RKGDTKGGKAPT
+884 GGGTETGGGGKS
-896 KGQALKAEAKV
+896 LKRGKK
-907 ISMVDRRQ
+907 
-915 DQIADQEDAQDAAEN
+915 QEVTPDE
-930 AEDLKNARERTR
+930 T
-942 KLYEQKT
+942 
-949 TGLWPIIQ
+949 P
-957 RAKKAL
+957 
-963 KNTKYPNSLEAAAV
+963 P
-977 ERNIQLLEAITLQY
+977 
-991 ENLISGE
+991 
-998 DFNSPLRRFE
+998 P
-1008 ESLDSIPTNVK
+1008 P
-1019 ELQTLLKALTE
+1019 
-1030 EPTPPKGGKSLKKGS
+1030 PPKGGKALKKAP

-1074 QILGTG
+1074 QLMGT
-1080 TQPAVVESQPK
+1080 TAQPTVVESQPK
-1091 RGAQEASAE
+1091 RGPNEASAE
-1100 TVASNEELD
+1100 TVAANEELD
-1109 TAIETA
+1109 MAIETA

-1125 EALFDIVSAYV
+1125 EALYDIVSAYV

-1146 TSTNFLSAEDGGVS
+1146 TSTKFLTDEGGVP
-1160 KGDYVGALREVALDT
+1160 KGDYVAALREIALDE

-1194 NDVNVLAKV
+1194 NDVNVLKNV
-1203 RVPGGKAT
+1203 RVPGAKTT
-1211 QEAVVGEEV
+1211 QEAVVGETI
-1220 GVNSKVSPEE
+1220 GANSEITPEE

-1237 TNPQYFDRKK
+1237 SNPQWPNRKQ
-1247 LVEKLKKMYALID
+1247 LVDKLKQLYGRID
-1260 DDTFAVGKRGRI
+1260 DDNFLVGKRGRI
-1272 KDFFDTEGNPYVTQP
+1272 KDFFDTNGNPLVTQP

-1298 AEEATTTTDFV
+1298 AEEKTTKSDFV
-1309 AKHEAARK
+1309 AKHESARK

-1353 RSDGKPLNPMKA
+1353 RSNGKPLTPMKV
-1365 GPLRLFVARVV
+1365 GPLRLFAARVI
-1376 SQYARKPRVAVFAN
+1376 SKYARKPRVSVFAN

-1395 RSNPA
+1395 RSNPV

-1410 EGDIEA
+1410 DGDIEA

-1421 MSWGDNVV
+1421 MAWGDNVV

-1478 TQEAIVY
+1478 TNEAIVY
-1485 ANGKRIPFLEAVEEV
+1485 ANGKGIPFLEAVEEV

-1518 WLKDQLNKI
+1518 WLKDQLNKL
-1527 GFSFNDDAARYL
+1527 GLSFNDDAARYL

-1559 GLFKEITEALAT
+1559 GLYKEINEALAT
-1571 EQSDM
+1571 EQSDI
-1576 EVLRFAQTAAQG
+1576 EVLRFAQSAAQG
-1588 SAYFAQN
+1588 SANFAQN
-1595 FVNRDFAI
+1595 FVNRNFAV
-1603 YGGISRS
+1603 YGNLERS
-1610 IQDIVAASQKAAEM
+1610 IRDIVDASQKSAEM
-1624 RKQGTGVLR
+1624 RKQGKGVLA
-1633 NVSNVV
+1633 NVRNVV
-1639 QKILD
+1639 QKVLD

-1654 KSKGYYKIFARL
+1654 KSKGYFKIFRLL

-1679 YAEMTKIAHEAKFL
+1679 YAEITNIAHEAKFL
-1693 GFGDGLN
+1693 GFGEGLTS
-1700 PEQSVRAGELM
+1700 EQSVRAGELM
-1711 AYATLLK
+1711 AYATLFK
-1718 MNQVSDT
+1718 MNQLSDN
-1725 RLAGMD
+1725 AIAKMD
-1731 NIVFYDPKNLE
+1731 NIVFYDPNNLE
-1742 PIPKLNPEAFEAL
+1742 PIPKVNVDGFNQLKQVGRMTPE
-1755 KELGR
+1755 
-1760 VTPAE
+1760 E
-1765 FRSRFKVAQG
+1765 FRSGFKVQQG
-1775 TEERPMTPEYF
+1775 TEERPMTEEYK
-1786 AQLEAERDQE
+1786 AE
-1796 LAMMEA
+1796 LAAQRDKEFAIMEA
-1802 GKEKELKHL
+1802 GRNRELARLQK
-1811 NAKLDKAENEEAKL
+1811 KLAAATNEEAKL
-1825 EYQLRIA
+1825 EFELRIKRLESRYA
-1832 KVTGKY
+1832 SNVES
-1838 DRNIKNTKR
+1838 TKR
-1847 TYTKK
+1847 YYTKQMND
-1852 LAEKT
+1852 KT
-1857 YEAPRMND
+1857 YEAPRLTNSLD
-1865 TPEWF
+1865 WF
-1870 KDVDGD
+1870 KDVDGT
-1876 LIENDDGTI
+1876 LVENDDGTVT
-1885 SYTGNSLEYQVYL
+1885 YTGTSIEYQVYL
-1898 QFHDA
+1898 QFHEA
-1903 ISKSST
+1903 ISKSAA
-1909 DVLVGKYLGAIHEQ
+1909 DVLIGKYLGAIHEQ
-1923 QSAITAGVGSAF
+1923 ARAITSGVGASF

-1943 TQFIEVVTEQYDEMR
+1943 TKFIEDIVEQYDRMR

-1968 FVTSDASLEDANDW
+1968 FEMSESAQEDANEW
-1982 LNYKFGG
+1982 LRMKFARA
-1989 SFYKDLAL
+1989 FYFDLAL
-1997 GDLKTMIKGY
+1997 GDLTKMVEGY
-2007 TPEQVDTIV
+2007 TPAEVDTIV
-2016 RGMRKKLRNKV
+2016 RGMRKKLRTKV
-2027 DPDLDNVNDSSIWS
+2027 DPDTDDLRDSSIWA
-2041 LIRRIEERAMF
+2041 LEHRIEERAMF
-2052 TATINDDQF
+2052 AASINDDQF

-2079 WQIRMQ
+2079 WQIRIQ
-2085 AYKEVNGQDVPI
+2085 AYKTVNGQEVPI
-2097 KLRPG
+2097 KLRQG

-2107 FYGKASSQKDAM
+2107 FYGKTANQKDAQ
-2119 ELQAELD
+2119 EVQDELD
-2126 DMFAGDYDMRD
+2126 NLFAGEHDMRD
-2137 ADNNIQTVKLRA
+2137 ADGNMQTVKLRA
-2149 IVSVAEQTPALVD
+2149 IASVAEQTPALVD
-2162 ILHYDEVIYSLSR
+2162 ILHYDEVMYSLSR
-2175 LGIQLTPETRSIL
+2175 LGINITPEQRTTL
-2188 VKKTQAQ
+2188 VQKLTAQ
-2195 NTRARANLRRSG
+2195 NTRARANLKRSG
-2207 VGGWDKDVVRSASAY
+2207 VPGWDKDVVKSASAY
-2222 LEQQAYVAANKEF
+2222 LEQQAYTAANKEF

-2243 ENPYNWQGDP
+2243 DNPYNWQGDP

-2259 RVTWEN
+2259 RVKWESS
-2265 ATGQAKEIAARE
+2265 TGEAKEIAARD

-2287 AVEIIDGKRVER
+2287 AVEVIDGKRVER

-2333 VATRTWAA
+2333 VAARTWAA
-2341 LAQLGGSIATGVTQ
+2341 IAQLGGSIATGVTQ
-2355 MISLPTNSWA
+2355 MLSLPTNSWA
-2365 YLASFNPKNGFGVGL
+2365 YLSAFNPKNGFGLGL
-2380 GAARAAT
+2380 GAGRAAT
-2387 LLMDY
+2387 LLFEY
-2392 GRKAGNFRY
+2392 GRKAGSFRY
-2401 AKLEYIDQQIKELQD
+2401 SNLDYIKGQIKELQD
-2416 SGAERNK
+2416 SGEDRNK
-2423 DGLTFG
+2423 DGLTFA

-2434 YTMTEEQRLDAA
+2434 QTMTEEQRLDAA

-2461 GNPTAQKFIQVWMF
+2461 GNPTAQKVIQVWML

-2481 QFNRRVTL
+2481 QFNRRTTL

-2496 YDRQIASGVNQT
+2496 YDRQRAAGLAHNE
-2508 QADVAARTVAS
+2508 ADLAARAAAS

-2554 MMVQLLKNMNYEGR
+2554 LMVQLLKNMNYEGR

-2621 DELAAEINPIMM
+2621 EELAAEINPIIM

-2666 KQEIIR
+2666 KQEILR
-2672 EIVNI
+2672 EVVNI

-2697 AVATGRKGLGALL
+2697 AVATGRKGITSLA
-2710 TDSPATAIKNLGT
+2710 TDSPFTAIKNLGT

-2736 KGYVVAQNATT
+2736 KGYVVAQNATA

-2758 PARAQ
+2758 PSRAQ

-2811 WNESTQGTRL
+2811 WNESTKGTRL
-2821 EIRNFDKGLNQAFRE
+2821 EIRNFEKGLSQAYRE
-2836 AKKPLALR
+2836 AQKPLAIR
-2844 SLKSSAKGGRAEA
+2844 ALKSSAKGGRAEA
-2857 KELLRIYGVDEETL
+2857 KEMLRLYGVDEETL

>member
-16 ASGGSLASDM
+16 SSGGSLASDM
-26 SSYTF
+26 SGYTF

-51 AMGAM
+51 AMGAV
-56 GQRLTQFE
+56 GQKLTQFE

-73 IQYSPSQKKLAVQ
+73 IAYSPSQKKLFVQ
-86 GITFDEDDSEMTIRA
+86 GVTFDEDDSDMTLRA
-101 EKLLDQ
+101 EQLLDQ
-107 PPVGTLQGGD
+107 PSVGMPTGGD

-125 YGQITSGIRNPGL
+125 YGQIAGGIRNPGL

-166 EQTGQ
+166 EETGQ
-171 SIVDTQM
+171 GIVDTQM
-178 EDLRKNLPFRREF
+178 EDLRKNLPFRREYS
-191 TEIDS
+191 EIDS

-222 AAGFFAGGAAGGPLG
+222 AAGFFAGGAAGGPLAG
-237 AAGGALAGLAGK
+237 AGGALAGLAQK

-258 ALKKRAAGETLDAA
+258 ALKKRAAGEALDDV

-278 EASGIA
+278 EAAGIA

-320 AALSGAVPYAVLES
+320 AALQYAVPYALLES
-334 LPEFILA
+334 LPEFFLA

-346 AGGLSARGGATN
+346 TGGLSARGGAKN

-371 ALRGGELLK
+371 TLRGGELLK
-380 RAGKGAIIGGTAEGA
+380 RAGKGAIVGGTAEGA
-395 TEVGQESLL
+395 TELGQESLL
-404 IGMTGQD
+404 IGVTGQD
-411 FADSDVQKRLI
+411 FGDADIQKRLK
-422 ESFAAGFGVGGT
+422 ESFAAGFGVGGV
-434 IGAGANLRRGP
+434 IGGGANLRRGP
-445 INKQPTNLLNP
+445 INKQPTNLLNAG
-456 SQTTEPPASD
+456 QTTEPPTSN
-466 SQEATP
+466 SREATP
-472 VGGPTPAGGM
+472 VGSPTPSGGM
-482 GAKPNFIAGSEG
+482 GARPDFVAGAEG
-494 VRSAIPS
+494 VRASTPG
-501 DRIYTGEVAPGQFGG
+501 DRIYTGEVQPNQFGG
-516 AQGVFDLGG
+516 AQGVIDLGG
-525 ATIGELQQRS
+525 IPVAEAKARSMQGNVRPQQ
-535 RQTGELAPR
+535 
-544 MVWNPQTQQY
+544 VWDVTTQSFRDVNPQEQAAQVGPQQPY
-554 EQQAV
+554 
-559 TAPPSDRLALPSP
+559 SDPNQL
-572 QTPVDP
+572 
-578 RQMALQFAPPAP
+578 ALQFAPPAP
-590 SGIQFTEQQPL
+590 SGVGFT
-601 PNTAM
+601 
-606 AQQMQDA
+606 
-613 QRKAQLDQAFAAMA
+613 DQAAPIANPAM
-627 QQQAA
+627 
-632 QKQADMQRLEIQA
+632 
-645 QNQRQLDFAQ
+645 Q
-655 QAMDAA
+655 QAMNLAQSRQAQVQAQSAANAQREAELNKLQAQAEAQRQFNFAQAQLQQPDAEFFQQVA
-661 RAQQQQTPQQLPTK
+661 EVSEKLRVQGIASLTAKERQILAQAEQYFAEQQRTQQTQQQLPTK

-687 FSRSEAPRPSRAE
+687 FSRKEAPRPSRAE
-700 GLRRGVGTQLP
+700 GLRRGVSTQLP
-711 EPTPAP
+711 EPTPTP
-717 AGQQDLRRSAQVPMF
+717 MGQQDLRRSAQVPMF

-751 VVPTVQQ
+751 VVPTAQQ

-782 LKKQKTGTV
+782 LKKQKVGTL
-791 TFEDGSIYTGQ
+791 TFEDGSMYTGQ
-802 LKKGEPNGQGTLIY
+802 LKKGEPSGQGTLIY

-831 QGTGRFE
+831 QGAGRFE

-852 DFIQPEVKKDAVQKS
+852 DFIQPEVAEDAVQES

-878 KGGSEV
+878 KGGSKV
-884 RKGDTKGGKAPT
+884 RKGDTEGGKAPT
-896 KGQALKAEAKV
+896 KGQALK
-907 ISMVDRRQ
+907 
-915 DQIADQEDAQDAAEN
+915 
-930 AEDLKNARERTR
+930 
-942 KLYEQKT
+942 
-949 TGLWPIIQ
+949 
-957 RAKKAL
+957 
-963 KNTKYPNSLEAAAV
+963 
-977 ERNIQLLEAITLQY
+977 
-991 ENLISGE
+991 
-998 DFNSPLRRFE
+998 
-1008 ESLDSIPTNVK
+1008 VK
-1019 ELQTLLKALTE
+1019 EKVTPE
-1030 EPTPPKGGKSLKKGS
+1030 ETPPPSPPKGGKSLKKAP

-1050 AKAEAAPKAAK
+1050 AKAQPAPKAAQ

-1074 QILGTG
+1074 QLLGTA

-1146 TSTNFLSAEDGGVS
+1146 TSTNFLSDEDGGVS

-1194 NDVNVLAKV
+1194 NDVNVVAKV
-1203 RVPGGKAT
+1203 RVPGGKVA

-1220 GVNSKVSPEE
+1220 GANAEVTPEE
-1230 SLANFID
+1230 RLANFID
-1237 TNPQYFDRKK
+1237 NNTQYYDKQK
-1247 LVEKLKKMYALID
+1247 LINKLKGYYAKID
-1260 DDTFAVGKRGRI
+1260 DDTFAVGKRGQI
-1272 KDFFDTEGNPYVTQP
+1272 KDFFDAEGNPLVTQP

-1317 ELRDLEDT
+1317 EMRDLEDT
-1325 EDQTTLDDLQ
+1325 ENQTTLDDLQ
-1335 FDPFYDRKPNSD
+1335 FDPLYDRKPNSD

-1365 GPLRLFVARVV
+1365 GPLRLFVARVI

-1400 LFEAAAKARK
+1400 LFEAAAKARRD
-1410 EGDIEA
+1410 GDIEA

-1421 MSWGDNVV
+1421 MAWGDNVV

-1485 ANGKRIPFLEAVEEV
+1485 ANGKGIPFLEAVEEV

-1506 AIDNNTILRFWN
+1506 AIDNNTVLRFWN

-1527 GFSFNDDAARYL
+1527 GLSFNDDAARYL

-1546 VRQGV
+1546 IRQGV

-1595 FVNRDFAI
+1595 FTNRNFAI

-1610 IQDIVAASQKAAEM
+1610 IQDIVGASQKAAEM
-1624 RKQGTGVLR
+1624 RKQGKGVLR
-1633 NVSNVV
+1633 NVLNVS

-1654 KSKGYYKIFARL
+1654 KSKGYYKIFTRL
-1666 QDQAAR
+1666 QNQAAR
-1672 QTELKTQ
+1672 QTEFKTQ

-1693 GFGDGLN
+1693 GFGEGLT

-1731 NIVFYDPKNLE
+1731 NVVFYDPKNLE

-1765 FRSRFKVAQG
+1765 FRSRFKVGQG
-1775 TEERPMTPEYF
+1775 TEERPMTPEYL
-1786 AQLEAERDQE
+1786 AQLEAERDKDI
-1796 LAMMEA
+1796 AMMEA
-1802 GKEKELKHL
+1802 GKERELKRL
-1811 NAKLDKAENEEAKL
+1811 NKKLAEATNEEAKL
-1825 EYQLRIA
+1825 EFQLRIA

-1838 DRNIKNTKR
+1838 DRNLETTKR
-1847 TYTKK
+1847 AYTKRM
-1852 LAEKT
+1852 AEKT
-1857 YEAPRMND
+1857 YEAARMND

-1876 LIENDDGTI
+1876 LIENDDGTV
-1885 SYTGNSLEYQVYL
+1885 SYTGKSIEYQVYL

-1903 ISKSST
+1903 ISKSAT

-1923 QSAITAGVGSAF
+1923 QSAISSGVGSAF

-1943 TQFIEVVTEQYDEMR
+1943 TKFIEAVTEQYDLMR
-1958 LKDSGYKNNR
+1958 LKDSGYKDNR
-1968 FVTSDASLEDANDW
+1968 FVTSEASQEDADEW
-1982 LNYKFGG
+1982 LNRKFGR
-1989 SFYKDLAL
+1989 SFYTDLALKDLAP
-1997 GDLKTMIKGY
+1997 MIKGY
-2007 TPEQVDTIV
+2007 TKEEVETLV
-2016 RGMRKKLRNKV
+2016 LGMRKKLRNKV
-2027 DPDLDNVNDSSIWS
+2027 DPDIDNVNDSSIWS

-2079 WQIRMQ
+2079 WQIRLQ
-2085 AYKEVNGQDVPI
+2085 AYKQVNGQDVPI
-2097 KLRPG
+2097 KLRAG

-2107 FYGKASSQKDAM
+2107 FYGKASSQSDAM
-2119 ELQAELD
+2119 DLQAELD
-2126 DMFAGDYDMRD
+2126 TIFTGDHDMRD
-2137 ADNNIQTVKLRA
+2137 ADNNVQSVKLRA

-2175 LGIQLTPETRSIL
+2175 LGIQLTPETREIL

-2195 NTRARANLRRSG
+2195 NTRARSNLKRSG
-2207 VGGWDKDVVRSASAY
+2207 VPGWDKDVVKSASAY

-2259 RVTWEN
+2259 RVTWDG

-2287 AVEIIDGKRVER
+2287 AVEVIDGKRVER

-2333 VATRTWAA
+2333 VGARTWAA

-2387 LLMDY
+2387 LLLDY
-2392 GRKAGNFRY
+2392 GRKAGSFRY
-2401 AKLEYIDQQIKELQD
+2401 AKLEYIDKQIKELQE

-2423 DGLTFG
+2423 DGLTFA

-2496 YDRQIASGVNQT
+2496 YDRQRASGFDHN
-2508 QADVAARTVAS
+2508 QADIAARTVAS

-2614 LTRSVFG
+2614 LTRNVFG
-2621 DELAAEINPIMM
+2621 DELAAEINPIVM

-2697 AVATGRKGLGALL
+2697 AVAAGRKGFGALL

-2723 AFKFYDTGAIVDT
+2723 AFKFYDTGAILDT

-2821 EIRNFDKGLNQAFRE
+2821 EIRNFEKGLNQAFRE

>member
-26 SSYTF
+26 SGYTF

-41 ALQSGLADIA
+41 SLQSGLADIA

-56 GQRLTQFE
+56 GQKLTQFE
-64 LPQIKRPPA
+64 LPPIKRPPA
-73 IQYSPSQKKLAVQ
+73 IAYSPSQKKLFVQ
-86 GITFDEDDSEMTIRA
+86 GVTFDEDDSDMTLRA
-101 EKLLDQ
+101 EQLLDQ
-107 PPVGTLQGGD
+107 PSVGMPTGGD

-125 YGQITSGIRNPGL
+125 YGQIASGIRNPGL

-171 SIVDTQM
+171 GIVDMQM

-191 TEIDS
+191 SEIDS

-346 AGGLSARGGATN
+346 AGGLSARGGAIN

-371 ALRGGELLK
+371 TRRGGELLK
-380 RAGKGAIIGGTAEGA
+380 RAGKGAIVGGTAEGA
-395 TEVGQESLL
+395 TELGQESLL
-404 IGMTGQD
+404 VGMTGQD
-411 FADSDVQKRLI
+411 FADSDVQKRLL

-456 SQTTEPPASD
+456 SQTTEPPTSD
-466 SQEATP
+466 SREATP
-472 VGGPTPAGGM
+472 VGSPTPSGGM
-482 GAKPNFIAGSEG
+482 GARPDFVAGAEG
-494 VRSAIPS
+494 VRRSTPG
-501 DRIYTGEVAPGQFGG
+501 DRIYTGEVQPNQFGG
-516 AQGVFDLGG
+516 AQGVLDLGG
-525 ATIGELQQRS
+525 IPVAEAKARSMQGNVQPQRVWDVTTQS
-535 RQTGELAPR
+535 FRDVTPEELAAQ
-544 MVWNPQTQQY
+544 VGPQQQY
-554 EQQAV
+554 
-559 TAPPSDRLALPSP
+559 T
-572 QTPVDP
+572 DP
-578 RQMALQFAPPAP
+578 NQLALQFAPPAP
-590 SGIQFTEQQPL
+590 TGVGFT
-601 PNTAM
+601 
-606 AQQMQDA
+606 
-613 QRKAQLDQAFAAMA
+613 DQAAPIVNPAM
-627 QQQAA
+627 QQAMNLA
-632 QKQADMQRLEIQA
+632 QSREAQIQA
-645 QNQRQLDFAQ
+645 QAAANAQREADLNKLQAQAQAQRQLDIAQ

-675 PLPIRAPQQLDL
+675 PLPIRAPQQLEL
-687 FSRSEAPRPSRAE
+687 FSRNEAPRPSRAE

-717 AGQQDLRRSAQVPMF
+717 IGRQDLRRSAQVPMF

-816 ADTSTYTGEFKNGKP
+816 SDTSTYTGEFKNGKP

-852 DFIQPEVKKDAVQKS
+852 DFIQPEVKEDATQKRKQQQGRQSKRQQDNAGVQ
-867 SPAQVPVRQRT
+867 
-878 KGGSEV
+878 GGGQTGQQPTTQEQ
-884 RKGDTKGGKAPT
+884 GGGTETGGGGKS
-896 KGQALKAEAKV
+896 LKRGKK
-907 ISMVDRRQ
+907 
-915 DQIADQEDAQDAAEN
+915 QEVTPDE
-930 AEDLKNARERTR
+930 T
-942 KLYEQKT
+942 
-949 TGLWPIIQ
+949 P
-957 RAKKAL
+957 
-963 KNTKYPNSLEAAAV
+963 P
-977 ERNIQLLEAITLQY
+977 
-991 ENLISGE
+991 
-998 DFNSPLRRFE
+998 
-1008 ESLDSIPTNVK
+1008 
-1019 ELQTLLKALTE
+1019 
-1030 EPTPPKGGKSLKKGS
+1030 PPKGGKALKK
-1045 AKKTE
+1045 APTKKTE
-1050 AKAEAAPKAAK
+1050 AKAEAAPKAAQ

-1074 QILGTG
+1074 QLLGTA

-1146 TSTNFLSAEDGGVS
+1146 TSTNFLSDEDGGVS
-1160 KGDYVGALREVALDT
+1160 KGDYVAALREVALDT

-1400 LFEAAAKARK
+1400 LFEAAAKARRD
-1410 EGDIEA
+1410 GDIEA

-1421 MSWGDNVV
+1421 MAWGDNVV

-1485 ANGKRIPFLEAVEEV
+1485 ANGKGIPFLEAVEEV

-1527 GFSFNDDAARYL
+1527 GLSFNDDAARYL

-1546 VRQGV
+1546 IRQGV

-1559 GLFKEITEALAT
+1559 GLFKEINEALAT

-1633 NVSNVV
+1633 NVGNVV
-1639 QKILD
+1639 QKVLD

-1693 GFGDGLN
+1693 GFGEGLT

-1725 RLAGMD
+1725 RLSGMD
-1731 NIVFYDPKNLE
+1731 NVVFYDPKNLE
-1742 PIPKLNPEAFEAL
+1742 PVPKLNPEAFEAL

-1775 TEERPMTPEYF
+1775 TEERPMTPEYL

-1796 LAMMEA
+1796 LAVMEA
-1802 GKEKELKHL
+1802 GKERELKRL
-1811 NAKLDKAENEEAKL
+1811 NKKLAEAENEEAKL
-1825 EYQLRIA
+1825 EFQLRIA
-1832 KVTGKY
+1832 KVTGRY
-1838 DRNIKNTKR
+1838 DRNIKTTKQVYTKR
-1847 TYTKK
+1847 M
-1852 LAEKT
+1852 AEKT

-1870 KDVDGD
+1870 KDVDGE

-1885 SYTGNSLEYQVYL
+1885 SYTGNSIEYQVYL

-1903 ISKSST
+1903 ISKSAT

-1923 QSAITAGVGSAF
+1923 KSAITAGVGSAF

-1943 TQFIEVVTEQYDEMR
+1943 TQFIEAVTEQYDEMR
-1958 LKDSGYKNNR
+1958 LKDSGYKDNR
-1968 FVTSDASLEDANDW
+1968 FTTSEASQEDADEW
-1982 LNYKFGG
+1982 LNRKFGR
-1989 SFYKDLAL
+1989 SFYTDLALKDLAS
-1997 GDLKTMIKGY
+1997 MIKGY
-2007 TPEQVDTIV
+2007 TKEEVETIV
-2016 RGMRKKLRNKV
+2016 LGMRKKLRNKV
-2027 DPDLDNVNDSSIWS
+2027 DPDIDNVNDSSIWS

-2069 SYVPLIREGD
+2069 SYVPLTREGD

-2097 KLRPG
+2097 KLRAG

-2107 FYGKASSQKDAM
+2107 YYGKASSQKDAM
-2119 ELQAELD
+2119 QLQAELD

-2137 ADNNIQTVKLRA
+2137 ADNNVQTVKLRA

-2175 LGIQLTPETRSIL
+2175 LGIQLTPETREIL

-2195 NTRARANLRRSG
+2195 NTRARSNLRRSG

-2277 YFQEKFYYDN
+2277 YFQEKFYNDN

-2355 MISLPTNSWA
+2355 MLSLPTNSWA

-2392 GRKAGNFRY
+2392 GRKAGSFRY

-2423 DGLTFG
+2423 DGLTFA

-2508 QADVAARTVAS
+2508 QADVAARAVAS

-2591 DIVDGIAQ
+2591 DIVDGLAQ

-2614 LTRSVFG
+2614 LTRNVFG
-2621 DELAAEINPIMM
+2621 DELAAEINPIIM

-2682 SFLAGAFEYTFNTLP
+2682 SFLAGTFEYTFNTLP
-2697 AVATGRKGLGALL
+2697 SVAAGRKSLSALL

-2723 AFKFYDTGAIVDT
+2723 AFKFYDTGAILDT

-2797 DADAEKDVKEYIKS
+2797 DVEGEKDVKEYIKN
-2811 WNESTQGTRL
+2811 WNETTKGTRL

-2844 SLKSSAKGGRAEA
+2844 SLKSSSKGGRAEA

>member
-1 MATKPAQSFENPLYS
+1 MATKATQSFENPLYTS
-16 ASGGSLASDM
+16 SGGSLASDM
-26 SSYTF
+26 SGYTF
-31 LNPAASTGVD
+31 LNPAASTGSD
-41 ALQSGLADIA
+41 ALQKGLTDIA
-51 AMGAM
+51 TMGAAA
-56 GQRLTQFE
+56 QRLTQFE

-86 GITFDEDDSEMTIRA
+86 GVTFDEDDSEMTLRA
-101 EKLLDQ
+101 EALLDQ
-107 PPVGTLQGGD
+107 PPVGTLKGGD

-125 YGQITSGIRNPGL
+125 YGQITSGIRNPSL

-166 EQTGQ
+166 EETGQ
-171 SIVDTQM
+171 GIVDTQM

-222 AAGFFAGGAAGGPLG
+222 AAGFFAGTAAGGPLAG
-237 AAGGALAGLAGK
+237 AGGALAGLAGK
-249 TAFKQSVIA
+249 TAFKQSVIS
-258 ALKKRAAGETLDAA
+258 ALKKRAAGEALDAT

-278 EASGIA
+278 EAAGIA
-284 GATIASVG
+284 GATILSVG

-320 AALSGAVPYAVLES
+320 AALSGAVPYALLES
-334 LPEFILA
+334 LPEFFLA

-346 AGGLSARGGATN
+346 TGGLSARGGATN

-380 RAGKGAIIGGTAEGA
+380 RGAKGAIVGGTAEGA
-395 TEVGQESLL
+395 TELGQESLL

-411 FADSDVQKRLI
+411 FTDSDVQKRLL

-456 SQTTEPPASD
+456 SQTTEPPLSD
-466 SQEATP
+466 SREVTP
-472 VGGPTPAGGM
+472 VGEPTPSGGM
-482 GAKPNFIAGSEG
+482 GARPDFVAGAAG
-494 VRSAIPS
+494 VRASTPG
-501 DRIYTGEVAPGQFGG
+501 DRIYTGEVQPNQFGG
-516 AQGVFDLGG
+516 AQGVLDLGG
-525 ATIGELQQRS
+525 IPVAEAKARSMQGNVQPQR
-535 RQTGELAPR
+535 
-544 MVWNPQTQQY
+544 VWDVTTQSWR
-554 EQQAV
+554 EV
-559 TAPPSDRLALPSP
+559 SP
-572 QTPVDP
+572 QEQAAQIGPQQQITDP
-578 RQMALQFAPPAP
+578 NQLALQFAPPAP
-590 SGIQFTEQQPL
+590 SGVGFTDQAAPIVNPAMQQ
-601 PNTAM
+601 AM
-606 AQQMQDA
+606 NLAQSRDA
-613 QRKAQLDQAFAAMA
+613 QVQA
-627 QQQAA
+627 QAA
-632 QKQADMQRLEIQA
+632 AAAQREADLNKLQARGQA
-645 QNQRQLDFAQ
+645 QRQLDIAQ

-661 RAQQQQTPQQLPTK
+661 RAQQQQTQQQLPTK
-675 PLPIRAPQQLDL
+675 PLPVRAPQQLEL
-687 FSRSEAPRPSRAE
+687 FSRREAPRPSRAE

-711 EPTPAP
+711 EPTTSVSPI
-717 AGQQDLRRSAQVPMF
+717 QDLRRSAQVPLF
-732 TQQGAPSVAA
+732 TQQGAPSMAA
-742 LRGAGTQQQ
+742 LRSAGTQQQ

-763 APTGAATTAV
+763 APTGAPVTAV
-773 TSQAARGEA
+773 TSEAAKGAA
-782 LKKQKTGTV
+782 LKKEKTGTI

-816 ADTSTYTGEFKNGKP
+816 SDTSTYTGQFKNGKP

-838 DADGTVFDGQFDDG
+838 DADGTVFDGQFEDG
-852 DFIQPEVKKDAVQKS
+852 DFIQPEVTEDAVQEP

-896 KGQALKAEAKV
+896 KGQALKAKEKV
-907 ISMVDRRQ
+907 
-915 DQIADQEDAQDAAEN
+915 
-930 AEDLKNARERTR
+930 T
-942 KLYEQKT
+942 
-949 TGLWPIIQ
+949 P
-957 RAKKAL
+957 
-963 KNTKYPNSLEAAAV
+963 
-977 ERNIQLLEAITLQY
+977 
-991 ENLISGE
+991 
-998 DFNSPLRRFE
+998 E
-1008 ESLDSIPTNVK
+1008 ETP
-1019 ELQTLLKALTE
+1019 
-1030 EPTPPKGGKSLKKGS
+1030 PPPPPKGGKALKKAP

-1074 QILGTG
+1074 QLMGT
-1080 TQPAVVESQPK
+1080 TAQPTVVESQPK
-1091 RGAQEASAE
+1091 RGPNEASAE
-1100 TVASNEELD
+1100 TVAANEELD
-1109 TAIETA
+1109 MAIETA

-1125 EALFDIVSAYV
+1125 EALYDIVSAYV

-1146 TSTNFLSAEDGGVS
+1146 TSTKFLTDEGGVP
-1160 KGDYVGALREVALDT
+1160 KGDYVAALREIALDE

-1194 NDVNVLAKV
+1194 NDVNVLKNV
-1203 RVPGGKAT
+1203 RVPGAKTT
-1211 QEAVVGEEV
+1211 QEAVVGETI
-1220 GVNSKVSPEE
+1220 GANSEISDEE
-1230 SLANFID
+1230 RLANFID
-1237 TNPQYFDRKK
+1237 SNPQYYDKQQ
-1247 LVEKLKKMYALID
+1247 LINELKKRYAKID
-1260 DDTFAVGKRGRI
+1260 DDNFLVGKRGRI
-1272 KDFFDTEGNPYVTQP
+1272 KDFFDTNGNPLVTQP

-1298 AEEATTTTDFV
+1298 AEEKTTKSDFV
-1309 AKHEAARK
+1309 AKHETARK
-1317 ELRDLEDT
+1317 DMRDLEDT
-1325 EDQTTLDDLQ
+1325 EDQLTLDDLQ

-1353 RSDGKPLNPMKA
+1353 RSNGKPLTPMKV
-1365 GPLRLFVARVV
+1365 GPLRLFAARVI
-1376 SQYARKPRVAVFAN
+1376 SKYARKPRVSVFAN

-1400 LFEAAAKARK
+1400 LFEAAAKARRD
-1410 EGDIEA
+1410 GDIEA

-1421 MSWGDNVV
+1421 MAWGDNVV

-1478 TQEAIVY
+1478 TNEAIVY
-1485 ANGKRIPFLEAVEEV
+1485 ANGKGIPFLEAVEEV

-1518 WLKDQLNKI
+1518 WLKDQLNKL
-1527 GFSFNDDAARYL
+1527 GLSFNDDAARYL

-1559 GLFKEITEALAT
+1559 GLFKEISEALAT
-1571 EQSDM
+1571 EQSDI
-1576 EVLRFAQTAAQG
+1576 EVLRFAQSAAQG
-1588 SAYFAQN
+1588 SANFAQN
-1595 FVNRDFAI
+1595 FVNRNFAI

-1610 IQDIVAASQKAAEM
+1610 IQDIVDASQKSAEM
-1624 RKQGTGVLR
+1624 RKQGKGVLA

-1639 QKILD
+1639 QKVLD

-1654 KSKGYYKIFARL
+1654 KSKGYFNIFRLL

-1679 YAEMTKIAHEAKFL
+1679 YAEMTNIAHEAKFL
-1693 GFGDGLN
+1693 GFGQGLTA
-1700 PEQSVRAGELM
+1700 EQSVRAGELM
-1711 AYATLLK
+1711 AYATLFK
-1718 MNQVSDT
+1718 MNQMSDN
-1725 RLAGMD
+1725 AIAKMD
-1731 NIVFYDPKNLE
+1731 NIVFYDPNNLE
-1742 PIPKLNPEAFEAL
+1742 PIPKINVDGFNQLKQAGRMTPE
-1755 KELGR
+1755 
-1760 VTPAE
+1760 E
-1765 FRSRFKVAQG
+1765 FRSGFKVQQG
-1775 TEERPMTPEYF
+1775 TEERPMTEEYK
-1786 AQLEAERDQE
+1786 AE
-1796 LAMMEA
+1796 LAAQRDRELAIMEA
-1802 GKEKELKHL
+1802 GKDRELARLQK
-1811 NAKLDKAENEEAKL
+1811 KLAAATNEEAKL
-1825 EYQLRIA
+1825 EFELRIKRLENRYA
-1832 KVTGKY
+1832 STVES
-1838 DRNIKNTKR
+1838 TKR
-1847 TYTKK
+1847 YYTKQMND
-1852 LAEKT
+1852 KT
-1857 YEAPRMND
+1857 YEAPRLTD
-1865 TPEWF
+1865 SLGWF
-1870 KDVDGD
+1870 KDVDGTV
-1876 LIENDDGTI
+1876 IENDDGTVT
-1885 SYTGNSLEYQVYL
+1885 YTGTSIEYQVYL
-1898 QFHDA
+1898 QFHEA
-1903 ISKSST
+1903 ISKSAA
-1909 DVLVGKYLGAIHEQ
+1909 DVLIGKYLGAIHEQ
-1923 QSAITAGVGSAF
+1923 TRAITSGVGASF
-1935 NQSLTAQE
+1935 SQSLTAQE
-1943 TQFIEVVTEQYDEMR
+1943 TKFIEDIVEQYDRMR

-1968 FVTSDASLEDANDW
+1968 FEMSEASQEDANEW
-1982 LNYKFGG
+1982 LRMKFARA
-1989 SFYKDLAL
+1989 FYTDFALTDLS
-1997 GDLKTMIKGY
+1997 KMVEGY
-2007 TPEQVDTIV
+2007 TPAEVDTIV
-2016 RGMRKKLRNKV
+2016 RGMRKKLRTKG
-2027 DPDLDNVNDSSIWS
+2027 DPDIDDTRDSSIWA
-2041 LIRRIEERAMF
+2041 LEHRIEERAMF
-2052 TATINDDQF
+2052 AASINDDQF

-2079 WQIRMQ
+2079 WQIRIQ
-2085 AYKEVNGQDVPI
+2085 AYKTVNGQEVPI
-2097 KLRPG
+2097 KLRQG

-2107 FYGKASSQKDAM
+2107 FYGKTANQKDAQ
-2119 ELQAELD
+2119 EVQDELD
-2126 DMFAGDYDMRD
+2126 NLFAGEHDMRD
-2137 ADNNIQTVKLRA
+2137 ADGNMQTVKLRA
-2149 IVSVAEQTPALVD
+2149 IASVAEQTPALVD
-2162 ILHYDEVIYSLSR
+2162 ILHYDEVMYSLSR
-2175 LGIQLTPETRSIL
+2175 LGINITPEQRTTL
-2188 VKKTQAQ
+2188 VQKLTAQ
-2195 NTRARANLRRSG
+2195 NTRARANLKRSG
-2207 VGGWDKDVVRSASAY
+2207 VPGWDKDVVKSASAY
-2222 LEQQAYVAANKEF
+2222 LEQQAYTAANKEF

-2243 ENPYNWQGDP
+2243 DNPYNWQGDP

-2259 RVTWEN
+2259 RVKWESS
-2265 ATGQAKEIAARE
+2265 TGEAKEIAARD

-2287 AVEIIDGKRVER
+2287 AVEVIDGKRVER

-2333 VATRTWAA
+2333 VAARTWAA
-2341 LAQLGGSIATGVTQ
+2341 IAQLGGSIATGVTQ
-2355 MISLPTNSWA
+2355 MLSLPTNSWA
-2365 YLASFNPKNGFGVGL
+2365 YLSAFNPKNGFGLGL
-2380 GAARAAT
+2380 GAGRAAT
-2387 LLMDY
+2387 LLFEY
-2392 GRKAGNFRY
+2392 GRKAGSFRY
-2401 AKLEYIDQQIKELQD
+2401 SNLDYIKGQIKELQD
-2416 SGAERNK
+2416 SGEDRNK
-2423 DGLTFG
+2423 DGLTFA

-2434 YTMTEEQRLDAA
+2434 QTMTEEQRLDAA

-2461 GNPTAQKFIQVWMF
+2461 GNPTAQKVIQVWML

-2481 QFNRRVTL
+2481 QFNRRTTL

-2496 YDRQIASGVNQT
+2496 YDRQRAAGLAHNE
-2508 QADVAARTVAS
+2508 ADLAARAAAS

-2554 MMVQLLKNMNYEGR
+2554 LMVQLLKNMNYEGR

-2621 DELAAEINPIMM
+2621 DELAAEINPIIM

-2666 KQEIIR
+2666 KQEILR
-2672 EIVNI
+2672 EVVNI

-2697 AVATGRKGLGALL
+2697 AVATGRKGITSLA
-2710 TDSPATAIKNLGT
+2710 TDSPFTAIKNLGT

-2736 KGYVVAQNATT
+2736 KGYVVAQNATA

-2758 PARAQ
+2758 PSRAQ

-2811 WNESTQGTRL
+2811 WNESTKGTRL
-2821 EIRNFDKGLNQAFRE
+2821 EIRNFEKGLSQAYRE
-2836 AKKPLALR
+2836 AQKPLALR
-2844 SLKSSAKGGRAEA
+2844 ALKSSAKGGRAEA
-2857 KELLRIYGVDEETL
+2857 KEMLRLYGVDEETL